1 MKLNNKDCFIKT
13 KNISSEL
20 NIYYPIESHGNLG
33 VTPSEIRI
41 ELIKDRLNPIVP
53 FPHKHGFFQI
63 QIIKSGSGVHEIDF
77 IRHEVLSH
85 QLFIIKPG
93 QVHECIYEKDV
104 EGFVIEFKCEAL
116 NSNFPLS
123 SDLINQLHSAYDKYY
138 LQNNELQNINSICE
152 LMHSDFVECK
162 FKFDISV
169 QSFLV
174 CLIVQIARIVNA
186 GNKTLLPPKT
196 LSEKFLELVNNHYK
210 QEHSVTYYAEILGVS
225 VKTLIGHLNKTHG
238 VSPKQL
244 IQKRFIL
251 EAKRLLSYSSLSV
264 SEVGYEIGFEDPNYF
279 SRFFRSHEKMTPLE
293 FREKFRSSTLD
304 S

>member
-1 MKLNNKDCFIKT
+1 MNYKDCFIKT
-13 KNISSEL
+13 KNNSPEL

-41 ELIKDRLNPIVP
+41 EFIKDRLIPRVP
-53 FPHKHGFFQI
+53 NPHKHGFFQI
-63 QIIKSGSGVHEIDF
+63 QIILSGKGIHEIDF

-93 QVHECIYEKDV
+93 QVHECLYENDV
-104 EGFVIEFKCEAL
+104 MGFVIEFKRETL

-123 SDLINQLHSAYDKYY
+123 NDLINQLLSSHDKYY
-138 LQNNELQNINSICE
+138 LQNNELQNLTSICE
-152 LMHSDFVECK
+152 LMYSDFVECK
-162 FKFDISV
+162 FNFDISV
-169 QSFLV
+169 QTYLV
-174 CLIVQIARIVNA
+174 SLMIQISRVINA
-186 GNKTLLPPKT
+186 GNKTSLPSKT

-210 QEHSVTYYAEILGVS
+210 EEHSVTFYAEVLGVS

-238 VSPKQL
+238 ASPKQL

-251 EAKRLLSYSSLSV
+251 EAKRLLSYSNLSV

-293 FREKFRSSTLD
+293 FREKFRNSTQNQ
-304 S
+304 